1 MKEEFLTTSI
11 ASFRI
16 LYEKNII
23 LQLQFDFEKKGKK
36 SNPQSP
42 FAKKI
47 ENLLEEYLS
56 GRRKTFEVDINPSGT
71 SFQKKVWDITK
82 KIPFGKT
89 LTYQDIAEKLG
100 NKNLSRAVGQALKA
114 NKIAIII
121 PCHRVIAKNG
131 IGGYSGRNHLDIKKK
146 LLKIENISI

>member
-1 MKEEFLTTSI
+1 MKEEFLNTSL
-11 ASFRI
+11 ASF
-16 LYEKNII
+16 LLEYEESTI

-47 ENLLEEYLS
+47 ENLLEEYFS
-56 GRRKTFEVDINPSGT
+56 GRRKTFEVEINPSGT
-71 SFQKKVWDITK
+71 SFQKKVWNIVK
-82 KIPFGKT
+82 KIPFGRT
-89 LTYQDIAEKLG
+89 LTYQDIAKRLG
-100 NKNLSRAVGQALKA
+100 NKNLARAVGQALKS

-131 IGGYSGRNHLDIKKK
+131 IGGYSGRNHLDIKRK
-146 LLKIENISI
+146 LLKIENVSI